1 MTTESVFLRHPV
13 NSESKCIFIE
23 GFSIWG
29 STVINLRP
37 DSRVIQYSKKVV
49 VVQKI
54 TTFDDR
60 APPLEFCPGSTIEK
74 YSLAQHNLCSTTPQL
89 HL

>member
-1 MTTESVFLRHPV
+1 MYFYRR
-13 NSESKCIFIE
+13 IFYLGE
-23 GFSIWG
+23 YGYKFK
-29 STVINLRP
+29 T
-37 DSRVIQYSKKVV
+37 RVIQYSKKEV